1 MSTSANL
8 ALPFIEGG
16 ELLPDVTLNE
26 ALRLIDTLVQL
37 AVLDRDLTAP
47 PVSPTEGERWIVK
60 ATASGAWTGHADH
73 IAAWQDGEWVFSIPR
88 VGWFAYLI
96 DEGALIAW
104 NGSAWVSALS
114 AVTSALQN
122 LVLLGVGTTADS
134 TNPFSARLNNALWAA
149 KTVAEGGDGHLR
161 YKMTKESAAKT
172 LSLLFQD
179 NFSGRAEIGL
189 TGDDD
194 FHFKVSADGSSW
206 LDAITIDRA
215 TGKLTFN
222 QGVASPAATRTQ
234 LDAAPFDA
242 LAFNGIQLNGG
253 MEVSQENGT
262 SSVTLTASGALQ
274 TKYLVDS
281 VMAAYRGS
289 FVAAG
294 QQVSDA
300 PPGYRNSLKFT
311 VSTAQSSLG
320 ANDELSI
327 LMPVEGTRAARLALG
342 SAGAAAISFGF
353 WVKANRTGTYS
364 GALRNSA
371 KNRAYP
377 FTFAVSASN
386 AWEFKTVTVAGDTS
400 GTWLTDTGIGLSLNI
415 CIAGGSS
422 RVGTAGAWAG
432 SDYAGATAT
441 TNGVAAT
448 SDTFQLTGLVVL
460 PGIELPPS
468 DRAPY
473 IMRPFAQE
481 LHACQRYW
489 EGSYNYGVVP
499 GTSTAAGIVFGVCDA
514 ASAAAIMT
522 SVSYKAEKRADPT
535 VKFYKYDGTADVWAR
550 NADNLSTG
558 ALAVP
563 FGSTKALGRV
573 DNPSS
578 LTAGALYHG
587 HFVANARL

>member
-47 PVSPTEGERWIVK
+47 PGSPGEGQRWIAK
-60 ATASGAWTGHADH
+60 ATATGAWTSHADH
-73 IAAWQDGEWVFSIPR
+73 IAAWQDGEWVFAIPR
-88 VGWFAYLI
+88 VGWFAYVV
-96 DEGALIAW
+96 DEGTLIAW
-104 NGSAWVSALS
+104 SGTAWVGALS

-122 LVLLGVGTTADS
+122 LVLLGIGTTADA
-134 TNPFSARLNNALWAA
+134 TNPFSAKLNNALWVA

-161 YKMTKESAAKT
+161 YKMSKESAAKT

-194 FHFKVSADGSSW
+194 LHVKVSADGSSW
-206 LDAITIDRA
+206 LDAITVDKS
-215 TGKLTFN
+215 TGKLTLN
-222 QGVASPAATRTQ
+222 QGVTSPAATRAQ
-234 LDAAPFDA
+234 LYAAPFDA
-242 LAFNGIQLNGG
+242 LAFTGLQLNGG
-253 MEVSQENGT
+253 MEVAQEAGT
-262 SSVTLTASGALQ
+262 ASVTLTGSGSLQ
-274 TKYLVDS
+274 TKYLVDGL
-281 VMAAYRGS
+281 MAAFRGT

-320 ANDELSI
+320 ANDELSV

-342 SAGAAAISFGF
+342 NASAAAISFAF
-353 WVKANRTGTYS
+353 WVKANRTGSYS

-377 FTFAVSASN
+377 FTFAVN
-386 AWEFKTVTVAGDTS
+386 AANTWEFKTVTVAGDTS

-432 SDYAGATAT
+432 SDFSGATST

-460 PGIELPPS
+460 PGIELPAP
-468 DRAPY
+468 DRAPC

-489 EGSYNYGVVP
+489 ESSYNCGVAP
-499 GTSTAAGIVFGVCDA
+499 GTSTATGIVFGVCDA
-514 ASAAAIMT
+514 ASPAALMT
-522 SVSYKAEKRADPT
+522 TVSYKAEKRVDPT
-535 VKFYKYDGTADVWAR
+535 IKFYKYDGTADVWAR
-550 NADNLSTG
+550 NSDNTSTG
-558 ALAVP
+558 ALAAP

-573 DNPSS
+573 DNPSG